1 MKLADYGPGRTTG
14 VDDKKD
20 AHEQLDENRERLAQ
34 LQYMLYAESKKGLL
48 IILQAMDFTK
58 RKYWDDYMRAYE
70 EAIGRCSTEW
80 APWFVIPANKKWY
93 RNVAVSQ
100 ILIETLEGMKV
111 KFPPPLSDLSGITID

>member
-48 IILQAMDFTK
+48 IILQVMSIF
-58 RKYWDDYMRAYE
+58 
-70 EAIGRCSTEW
+70 G
-80 APWFVIPANKKWY
+80 VIIFLERISK
-93 RNVAVSQ
+93 VARDQ
-100 ILIETLEGMKV
+100 
-111 KFPPPLSDLSGITID
+111 

>member
-1 MKLADYGPGRTTG
+1 
-14 VDDKKD
+14 
-20 AHEQLDENRERLAQ
+20 
-34 LQYMLYAESKKGLL
+34 
-48 IILQAMDFTK
+48 
-58 RKYWDDYMRAYE
+58 MRAYE

-111 KFPPPLSDLSGITID
+111 RFPPPLSDLSGITSD